1 MAMTS
6 YWRVAL
12 VLAFA
17 PLFARAESLVLP
29 RASAVPGG
37 VVNLTLP
44 GAPDERPVVTYD
56 GKPVMVLW
64 KSSGWVAVVGI
75 NLDTEPGEKSVDV
88 QQPGQDPRKIA
99 FQVLPKAYR
108 TQQLKVAPGQVNLS
122 PENEQRVA
130 REQEKMRAAMA
141 AFTPDAPPTLRL
153 AQPVT
158 GPRSSSFGLRR
169 VFNGEARR
177 PHSGMDIA
185 APTGTP
191 IKAPLAGRV
200 IDVGSYF
207 FNGNNVIVDHGQGLM
222 TMYCHLS
229 KTGVEI
235 GQELKTGDLI
245 GEVGA
250 TGRVTGP
257 HLHWGVMLNGNSV
270 DPALFLAPAT
280 VKKAEPKKPDAG
292 KPASA
297 KPAG

>member
-1 MAMTS
+1 MTN
-6 YWRVAL
+6 YLRIAL
-12 VLAFA
+12 LLAIAPFA
-17 PLFARAESLVLP
+17 ARAEHPVLP

-37 VVNLTLP
+37 VVHLQIP
-44 GAPDERPVVTYD
+44 GEAHEKPVVNYD
-56 GKPVMVLW
+56 GSPVMVLRQP
-64 KSSGWVAVVGI
+64 SGWVAVVGI
-75 NLDTEPGEKSVDV
+75 HLDTRPGAKSVDV
-88 QQPGQDPRKIA
+88 QQPGRDPSKIS
-99 FQVLPKAYR
+99 FQVLPKSYR

-122 PENEQRVA
+122 SENEQRVA
-130 REQEKMRAAMA
+130 REQEKMRAAMTT
-141 AFTPDAPPTLRL
+141 FSPEAPPTLRL
-153 AQPVT
+153 AQPVN

-185 APTGTP
+185 VPTGTP

-207 FNGNNVIVDHGQGLM
+207 FNGNNVIVDHGLGLM

-229 KTGVEI
+229 KIGVAP
-235 GQELKTGDLI
+235 GQELKTGDVI

-270 DPALFLAPAT
+270 DPALFLAPA
-280 VKKAEPKKPDAG
+280 E
-292 KPASA
+292 